1 MKAVYDVL
9 VTFGKGGKRR
19 CHPKAEMDL
28 SLSVGQSLVG
38 KSERAFQQQV
48 ARKRQS
54 NQLESR

>member
-1 MKAVYDVL
+1 
-9 VTFGKGGKRR
+9 
-19 CHPKAEMDL
+19 MDL

-54 NQLESR
+54 NQLENRWLSQVEQVCRRGMKGTRHANGG